1 VKWVP
6 ALLYHHRGIELVS
19 IGDQDYL
26 IEDAGLMY
34 PLYGIVGYSTVATG
48 DHLCDRTARD
58 ATEENDYTCLRHL
71 SNIPRHCQ
79 APYRDGS
86 C

>member
-1 VKWVP
+1 MKWVP
-6 ALLYHHRGIELVS
+6 ALLYNHRGIKLVS
-19 IGDQDYL
+19 IGDQDYP

-34 PLYGIVGYSTVATG
+34 PLYGILGDGTVATG

-58 ATEENDYTCLRHL
+58 TTEENDYICLCHP

-79 APYRDGS
+79 APYRDGPF
-86 C
+86 